1 MIKINLEIEDE
12 VMEYTLPENWD
23 EVTVE
28 QFVKIFSINRE
39 GLALYEIATQTI
51 NCFTDIKVEHLE
63 MMDYKDYIKITEL
76 LKFTEKDVVPV
87 TVEYVEL
94 NGEKYYLKTDF
105 SQLTMGEV
113 ISIETLIGS
122 TDNFIKVMDKLLC
135 VFLRKKKENGKLE
148 IFKNNMMER
157 DVMFRQLPV
166 SQVINIFSFFLD
178 GVTS

>member
-1 MIKINLEIEDE
+1 
-12 VMEYTLPENWD
+12 
-23 EVTVE
+23 
-28 QFVKIFSINRE
+28 
-39 GLALYEIATQTI
+39 
-51 NCFTDIKVEHLE
+51 
-63 MMDYKDYIKITEL
+63 
-76 LKFTEKDVVPV
+76 
-87 TVEYVEL
+87 
-94 NGEKYYLKTDF
+94 
-105 SQLTMGEV
+105 MGEV